1 MTLDERII
9 EAQRRISA
17 GLAPMR
23 IPADQC
29 DPDIVLSAC
38 QETIAELV
46 EVMAMALGWAECD
59 AKSLA
64 AIEAR
69 NRWPDHLPTGFETR
83 VARLRSVLAKAKESA
98 NG

>member
-38 QETIAELV
+38 QATIAELV
-46 EVMAMALGWAECD
+46 TALERIAFEPQGHAEATADQVLD
-59 AKSLA
+59 AVTTIARA
-64 AIEAR
+64 A
-69 NRWPDHLPTGFETR
+69 
-83 VARLRSVLAKAKESA
+83 LAKAKESA